1 MTTFELN
8 HKPFWQIGKIGI
20 ACRLPLPLPFPA
32 PAVVQTYQMALAE
45 IERPGSS
52 NPCSRQPLIA
62 ENYELKLTQS
72 IRRLLAEIRKQ
83 DREPE
88 PQASCFIQEAEEE
101 LYELMQARVDPP
113 LDSIWVYTALRFRS
127 RQHPKGDPLDLDSLA
142 AAKRLFHLVSAC
154 SASCGSSKSI
164 ALLAPVVYE
173 VYKVVVQLSGKDL
186 ALKRE
191 KKVVKEVKSLV
202 EAILGH
208 IAVCC
213 GTGTEDLSVEA
224 EAHLKT
230 ITPFVDLVGVW
241 VDSNAALDSFLPLA
255 TAEVR
260 ERLSEGECEVG
271 YLAGVVIA
279 EAFLLKLCLNFRF
292 GVSVSR
298 KDLETE
304 LRSWAVGSIT
314 GFCNFYFFGL
324 YSTLSLDLVI
334 FFLLSIFKFHVKF
347 CICSTLSTY
356 AFLLYCR
363 FFLCSY

>member
-1 MTTFELN
+1 
-8 HKPFWQIGKIGI
+8 
-20 ACRLPLPLPFPA
+20 
-32 PAVVQTYQMALAE
+32 MALAE
-45 IERPGSS
+45 IQRPGSS
-52 NPCSRQPLIA
+52 NPCSRQPLVG
-62 ENYELKLTQS
+62 ENYELKLAQS

-83 DREPE
+83 DHEPE
-88 PQASCFIQEAEEE
+88 SQASRFVQEAEEE

-173 VYKVVVQLSGKDL
+173 VYKVVVQLSGEDM

-191 KKVVKEVKSLV
+191 KKVVKGVKSFV

-213 GTGTEDLSVEA
+213 GTGTGKEDLSVEA

-230 ITPFVDLVGVW
+230 VTPFVDLVGVW

-260 ERLSEGECEVG
+260 ERLSEGEYEVG

-279 EAFLLKLCLNFRF
+279 EAFLLKLRLNFTF
-292 GVSVSR
+292 GVSISR

-324 YSTLSLDLVI
+324 YSTLSLNLVI
-334 FFLLSIFKFHVKF
+334 LFLLSIFKLHVKF

-356 AFLLYCR
+356 AFLLNCR